1 MAGRVEHVQRHAF
14 DGELVALGEPHRHH
28 VDLAVLA
35 HDRHAMGTVAQ
46 RAQPGQ
52 VIGMQM
58 RVYRLDQSEIELVD
72 ELDVAID
79 LLKHRVDDQRLAAAP
94 AGDEIG
100 VSPGHAVEELAE
112 DHHCDSPIRG
122 LRIPSAPCAQ
132 YKSSMVRQK
141 EARSPLSAGRR
152 LAALSRIA
160 EDRRATA
167 INATRATMIIISVKP
182 MPVGLPG
189 YPIIAD
195 KR

>member
-1 MAGRVEHVQRHAF
+1 MVSLSPSESRI
-14 DGELVALGEPHRHH
+14 DTTSTLLCSP
-28 VDLAVLA
+28 
-35 HDRHAMGTVAQ
+35 MTVT
-46 RAQPGQ
+46 
-52 VIGMQM
+52 QM

-160 EDRRATA
+160 ED
-167 INATRATMIIISVKP
+167 TRCHRDQCDKGNDDYYFGQAHACWS
-182 MPVGLPG
+182 PG
-189 YPIIAD
+189 VPD
-195 KR
+195 HSGQEN